1 MSVSRATSGVAL
13 HIDLSGS
20 RLRAGLEHELREA
33 VRRGRLAPGI
43 RLPSS
48 RTFARELGIARNT
61 VADAYGQLIAEGW
74 LVARQGGGTWVA
86 GWPTPCATTDAMPP
100 VVADRVRFDLRPG
113 VPELGAFPRAAWIAA
128 TRRAFA
134 VADDSALGYSDPRGL
149 SMLREALAG
158 YLARARR
165 VTVDPERVL
174 VCSGFGHGLDLIC
187 AMLRRRGATT
197 VAVEAYGRRLHRDI
211 IEANGLATT
220 TLPVDSGGA
229 SFDDVRDVGAALL
242 TPAHQFPTGVALDP
256 VRRRST
262 VAWAAGSDSLIIEDD
277 YDGEFRYDRQPVGAM
292 QSLAPDQVVYA
303 GTASKSLAP
312 GLRLAWLVVPDHLLE
327 ELVEVQRI
335 RGGPPSSVDQLTLA
349 EFIGS
354 GAFDRHVR
362 GARLAYRRRRD
373 RLVASLA
380 GSAPTVEISGIS
392 AGLHALVHL
401 QAGDEHDVV
410 ARAADQGLA
419 VQGLG
424 EFTAPG
430 HERGPALVIGY
441 ATPPDHAYTA
451 ALARLTTVLA
461 SSEGVSVRPR

>member
-1 MSVSRATSGVAL
+1 MSVLRATSGVAL
-13 HIDLSGS
+13 HIDLSES

-33 VRRGRLAPGI
+33 VRLGRLTPGI

-74 LVARQGGGTWVA
+74 LVARQGAGTWVA
-86 GWPTPCATTDAMPP
+86 ERPTLSATADAMAP
-100 VVADRVRFDLRPG
+100 VVDRVRFDLRPG
-113 VPELGAFPRAAWIAA
+113 VPDLGSFPRPAWIAA

-134 VADDSALGYSDPRGL
+134 VAADSALGYSDPRGL

-165 VTVDPERVL
+165 VAVDPERVL
-174 VCSGFGHGLDLIC
+174 VCSGFAHGLDLIC
-187 AMLRRRGATT
+187 ATLRRRGATT
-197 VAVEAYGRRLHRDI
+197 VAVEAYGIRLHRDI

-256 VRRRST
+256 ARRRSS
-262 VAWAAGSDSLIIEDD
+262 VAWAADSGSLLIEDD

-312 GLRLAWLVVPDHLLE
+312 GLRLAWLVVPNHLLE

-335 RGGPPSSVDQLTLA
+335 RGGPPSNVDQLTLA

-362 GARLAYRRRRD
+362 TARLAYRRRRD

-380 GSAPTVEISGIS
+380 DGAPTVEISGIS
-392 AGLHALVHL
+392 AGLHALVHM
-401 QAGDEHDVV
+401 QARDEHDVV
-410 ARAADQGLA
+410 ARAAHQGLA

-461 SSEGVSVRPR
+461 SSEGVSVRAR

>member
-1 MSVSRATSGVAL
+1 MAIVRATSGVAL
-13 HIDLSGS
+13 HVDLSES
-20 RLRAGLEHELREA
+20 RLRAGLEHQLREA
-33 VRRGRLAPGI
+33 IRHGRLTPGM

-74 LVARQGGGTWVA
+74 LVARQGAGTWVA
-86 GWPTPCATTDAMPP
+86 ERPTLSATADAMAP
-100 VVADRVRFDLRPG
+100 VVDRVRFDLRPG
-113 VPELGAFPRAAWIAA
+113 VPDLGAFPRPAWIAA

-134 VADDSALGYSDPRGL
+134 VAADSALGYSDPRGL

-158 YLARARR
+158 YLARVRR
-165 VTVDPERVL
+165 VAVDPERIL
-174 VCSGFGHGLDLIC
+174 VCGGFAQGLDLIC
-187 AMLRRRGATT
+187 ATLRRRGATT

-229 SFDDVRDVGAALL
+229 SFDDMCDVGAALL

-256 VRRRST
+256 ARRRSS
-262 VAWAAGSDSLIIEDD
+262 VAWAADSGSLLIEDD

-303 GTASKSLAP
+303 GTASKSLVP
-312 GLRLAWLVVPDHLLE
+312 GLRLAWLVVPGHLLE

-335 RGGPPSSVDQLTLA
+335 RGGPPSNVDQLTLA

-380 GSAPTVEISGIS
+380 DGTPTVEISGIS

-410 ARAADQGLA
+410 ARAAHQGLA

-461 SSEGVSVRPR
+461 SSEGVSVRAR

>member
-1 MSVSRATSGVAL
+1 MSVLRATSGVAL
-13 HIDLSGS
+13 HIDLSES

-33 VRRGRLAPGI
+33 VRLGRLTPGI

-74 LVARQGGGTWVA
+74 LVARQGAGTWVA
-86 GWPTPCATTDAMPP
+86 ERPTLSATADAMAP
-100 VVADRVRFDLRPG
+100 VVDRVRFDLRPG
-113 VPELGAFPRAAWIAA
+113 VPDLGSFPRPAWIAA

-134 VADDSALGYSDPRGL
+134 AAAESALGYSDPRGL

-165 VTVDPERVL
+165 VAVDPERVL
-174 VCSGFGHGLDLIC
+174 VCGGFAQGLDLIC
-187 AMLRRRGATT
+187 ATLRSRGATT
-197 VAVEAYGRRLHRDI
+197 VAVEAYGHRLHRDI

-229 SFDDVRDVGAALL
+229 SFDDMCDVGAALL

-256 VRRRST
+256 ARRRSS
-262 VAWAAGSDSLIIEDD
+262 VAWAADSGSLLIEDD

-312 GLRLAWLVVPDHLLE
+312 GLRLAWLVVPGHLLE

-335 RGGPPSSVDQLTLA
+335 RGGPPSNVDQLTLA

-362 GARLAYRRRRD
+362 TARLAYRRRRD

-380 GSAPTVEISGIS
+380 DGAPTVEISGIS

-401 QAGDEHDVV
+401 QARDEHDVV
-410 ARAADQGLA
+410 ARAAHQGLA

-461 SSEGVSVRPR
+461 SSEGVSVRAR

>member
-1 MSVSRATSGVAL
+1 MAIMRATSGVAL
-13 HIDLSGS
+13 HVDLSES
-20 RLRAGLEHELREA
+20 RLRAGLEHQLREA
-33 VRRGRLAPGI
+33 IRHGRLTPGM

-74 LVARQGGGTWVA
+74 LVARQGAGTWVA
-86 GWPTPCATTDAMPP
+86 ERPTLSATADAMAP
-100 VVADRVRFDLRPG
+100 VVDRVRFDLRPG
-113 VPELGAFPRAAWIAA
+113 VPDLGAFPRPAWIAA

-134 VADDSALGYSDPRGL
+134 VAADSALGYSDPRGL

-158 YLARARR
+158 YLARVRR
-165 VTVDPERVL
+165 VAVDPERIL
-174 VCSGFGHGLDLIC
+174 VCGGFAQGLDLIC
-187 AMLRRRGATT
+187 ATLRRRGATT

-211 IEANGLATT
+211 IEANGLAAT

-229 SFDDVRDVGAALL
+229 SFDDMCDVGAALL

-256 VRRRST
+256 ARRRSS
-262 VAWAAGSDSLIIEDD
+262 VAWAADSGSLLIEDD

-303 GTASKSLAP
+303 GTASKSLVP
-312 GLRLAWLVVPDHLLE
+312 GLRLAWLVVPGHLLE

-335 RGGPPSSVDQLTLA
+335 RGGPPSNVDQLTLA

-380 GSAPTVEISGIS
+380 DGTPTVEISGIS

-410 ARAADQGLA
+410 ARAAHQGLA

-461 SSEGVSVRPR
+461 SSEGVSVRAR